1 MSQNL
6 ARKLPPIAGV
16 DMTFN
21 RKWVGSLTHPADM
34 KFARIAFVLAIFLPL
49 ALSGCSSG
57 SSGEDSDEY
66 KMNQYYDCVQR
77 YESQGL
83 YTSDEIENVCGGLR
97 P

>member
-1 MSQNL
+1 MAEAEDLKSSQCGFD
-6 ARKLPPIAGV
+6 PHSGHHVYIYG
-16 DMTFN
+16 
-21 RKWVGSLTHPADM
+21 M
-34 KFARIAFVLAIFLPL
+34 KFTKIALIATLFSTL

-57 SSGEDSDEY
+57 SSEEDSDEY

-77 YESQGL
+77 YESKGL

>member
-1 MSQNL
+1 
-6 ARKLPPIAGV
+6 
-16 DMTFN
+16 
-21 RKWVGSLTHPADM
+21 M
-34 KFARIAFVLAIFLPL
+34 KFTKIALIAALFSTL

-77 YESQGL
+77 YESKAI